1 MIDAWRLD
9 QGAATERPPFRRL
22 HIAARR
28 RDGRGKR
35 GVQPATD
42 LAVGRLEHVDRRDA
56 AQAQPQPQASMPPQ
70 PRPQPAPA
78 AWLSET
84 ETRPIVAVNS
94 AAAAAVLIF
103 AGVKLAIPSVKT
115 LG

>member
-1 MIDAWRLD
+1 MRSPEAVLELSAYQDA
-9 QGAATERPPFRRL
+9 P
-22 HIAARR
+22 
-28 RDGRGKR
+28 
-35 GVQPATD
+35 
-42 LAVGRLEHVDRRDA
+42 
-56 AQAQPQPQASMPPQ
+56 
-70 PRPQPAPA
+70 PQPAPA